1 MPPDPFT
8 ALGLE
13 PRFDL
18 SREDIERSYLSR
30 VSVQHPDA
38 RPSDA
43 AANAPA
49 ADLNDARA
57 VLLDPERRAGA
68 LLARLGGPAPEK
80 DKSLPPAFLAEMM
93 EIRENLEDAR
103 RGSDPSRL
111 DHWRAWSRQRRA
123 AMIEEVA
130 GLFTSLPPSPAPSAL
145 GAVRR
150 TLNAWRYI
158 ERMIEQMEDQPR

>member
-18 SREDIERSYLSR
+18 ARDHIEASYLAR
-30 VSVQHPDA
+30 VASQHPDA
-38 RPSDA
+38 ASTEHAGHAR
-43 AANAPA
+43 A

-103 RGSDPSRL
+103 QGTDPAML
-111 DHWRAWSRQRRA
+111 DHSREWSRQRRA
-123 AMIEEVA
+123 AMIQEVA
-130 GLFTSLPPSPAPSAL
+130 GLFASLPPSPAPAAL

-158 ERMIEQMEDQPR
+158 ERMIEQMEEQSR

>member
-1 MPPDPFT
+1 MPQDPFT

-18 SREDIERSYLSR
+18 SRDDIERRYLSR

-38 RPSDA
+38 QSSDPA
-43 AANAPA
+43 GNAST

-57 VLLDPERRAGA
+57 VLLDPEHRAGA
-68 LLARLGGPAPEK
+68 LLTRLGGPAPER

-103 RGSDPSRL
+103 QSADPARL
-111 DHWRAWSRQRRA
+111 EHWRTWSRERRA

-130 GLFTSLPPSPAPSAL
+130 GLFASLPPSPAPAAL

-158 ERMIEQMEDQPR
+158 ERMIEQLEEQSR